1 MAKHGKK
8 YLEALKLVELEKLY
22 EPQEAISLL
31 KKMNYVKFDSTL
43 EVHMKLGVDPRHAD
57 QMVRGVA
64 MLPAGT
70 GKEVKVLVFAQGE
83 KANEAEAAGADF
95 VGLDDLIKQIEADW
109 LGFDVAIATPDVMGK
124 VGRLGKKL
132 GPRGLMPSP
141 KAGTITFDIAR
152 TVQDVKAGRVEFKV
166 DKTAL
171 LHIPAGK
178 MSFSEDALMSNL
190 TSVMDSV
197 MRAKPSGA
205 KGIYVKSVV
214 ISSTMSPSLHL
225 DVATATALSLL
236 LKLRVTRRGL
246 KSPGPRVPGAND
258 RQRQM
263 NSPWSSVQNRRPFFI
278 LEGSF
283 YKPTPSERRNA
294 RCLHRP
300 NQTKSLN

>member
-1 MAKHGKK
+1 MAQHGKK
-8 YLEALKLVELEKLY
+8 YLEALKLVEPEKLY

-43 EVHMKLGVDPRHAD
+43 EIHMKLGVDPRHAD

-83 KANEAEAAGADF
+83 KANEATAAGADF

-141 KAGTITFDIAR
+141 KAGTITFDVAR

-178 MSFSEDALMSNL
+178 MSFSEDALMSNVA
-190 TSVMDSV
+190 SVMDAV

-205 KGIYVKSVV
+205 KGTYVKSVV
-214 ISSTMSPSLHL
+214 LSSTMSPSLRL
-225 DVATATALSLL
+225 DVPTATAL
-236 LKLRVTRRGL
+236 
-246 KSPGPRVPGAND
+246 
-258 RQRQM
+258 
-263 NSPWSSVQNRRPFFI
+263 
-278 LEGSF
+278 
-283 YKPTPSERRNA
+283 KPM
-294 RCLHRP
+294 
-300 NQTKSLN
+300 

>member
-8 YLEALKLVELEKLY
+8 YLEALKLVESEKLY
-22 EPQEAISLL
+22 EPAEAISLL

-43 EVHMKLGVDPRHAD
+43 EIHMKLGVDPRHAD

-70 GKEVKVLVFAQGE
+70 GKEMKVLVFAQGE
-83 KANEAEAAGADF
+83 KANEAAAAGADF

-141 KAGTITFDIAR
+141 KAGTITFDVAR

-166 DKTAL
+166 DRTAL

-178 MSFSEDALMSNL
+178 MSFSEDALLSNV
-190 TSVMDSV
+190 TSVMDAV

-205 KGIYVKSVV
+205 KGTYVKSVV
-214 ISSTMSPSLHL
+214 LSSTMSPSVHL
-225 DVATATALSLL
+225 DVATATAL
-236 LKLRVTRRGL
+236 
-246 KSPGPRVPGAND
+246 
-258 RQRQM
+258 
-263 NSPWSSVQNRRPFFI
+263 
-278 LEGSF
+278 
-283 YKPTPSERRNA
+283 KPA
-294 RCLHRP
+294 
-300 NQTKSLN
+300 